1 MIYDWMRGFLKFV
14 QMNEDG
20 KILYHRNANLRFT
33 HSIAMKQGPNGHLYV
48 LEYGS
53 KWTGNKNGR
62 LLRLKYDETNSSS
75 GKDSADPVLT
85 MMHARQC
92 MACHLLH
99 DKSVGPAFSEV
110 AQKYLGLEGQT
121 REEIVKTLKGKIK
134 NGGVGAWGQIPM
146 PPQPHVKDEELDQ
159 ILDYILKLKKN

>member
-1 MIYDWMRGFLKFV
+1 MNIDCASVLIYRLCS
-14 QMNEDG
+14 
-20 KILYHRNANLRFT
+20 L
-33 HSIAMKQGPNGHLYV
+33 GPNGHLYV

-121 REEIVKTLKGKIK
+121 REEMVKTLKGKIK